1 VSANKRSDFRIQK
14 LVLVDFHNIDVHS
27 YFLPVY
33 LLERR
38 HGLVHGDFALIQF
51 KDEDE
56 GRFDGII
63 IATHCIWSPVDNG
76 RIIDALLVP
85 EDSYTRLRFFN
96 NVFDYLVFL

>member
-1 VSANKRSDFRIQK
+1 
-14 LVLVDFHNIDVHS
+14 LVDFHNIDVHS

-76 RIIDALLVP
+76 GIIDALLVP